1 MSTPE
6 KKKQSRA
13 KRAIPFSPGSASKDT
28 QKKTKLGR
36 VEEVQDDSDNRDIS
50 DGIGMV
56 TGEVFNTSDI
66 HELVMN
72 RVQETLKAFNQEGSE
87 TSVKQLMP
95 FLTAALTTAVSV
107 AVTEAMKEI
116 TKTMKETLS
125 MHLQQAKATSS
136 ERRLLSAVTT
146 LTYENDRL
154 QQYSRRESIRIHG
167 IKTAT
172 GETAESVEKKALEV
186 FTAVGA
192 DVKPEDLAA
201 VHRAGKEKKGS
212 RPILVKFVSR
222 RKRREVM
229 ERKKVLREKEEHRGT
244 YLNDDLTPLRARLL
258 GMVQRLDGI
267 QKAWMVDGRIF
278 CLKRMLVGLAV
289 QQKPVLL
296 ETPDDLFSKLGVELT
311 SEDFRNLGLA
321 HLMTFEEDE

>member
-13 KRAIPFSPGSASKDT
+13 KRAISFSPGSASKDT

-50 DGIGMV
+50 DGIGM
-56 TGEVFNTSDI
+56 T
-66 HELVMN
+66 
-72 RVQETLKAFNQEGSE
+72 FNQEGSE

-107 AVTEAMKEI
+107 ALTEAMKEI

-244 YLNDDLTPLRARLL
+244 YLNDDLPPLRAMLL

-267 QKAWMVDGRIF
+267 QKAWTVDGRIF
-278 CLKRMLVGLAV
+278 CLKRMPVGLAV

-311 SEDFRNLGLA
+311 SEDSRNLGMA

>member
-66 HELVMN
+66 HELVIN
-72 RVQETLKAFNQEGSE
+72 RVQETLKAFNQEGSK

-116 TKTMKETLS
+116 TKTTKETLS

-201 VHRAGKEKKGS
+201 VHRAVKEKKGS

-267 QKAWMVDGRIF
+267 QKAWTVDGRIF
-278 CLKRMLVGLAV
+278 CLKRMPVGLAV

-296 ETPDDLFSKLGVELT
+296 ETSDDLFSKLGVELT

>member
-13 KRAIPFSPGSASKDT
+13 KRAIPFFPGSASKDT

-56 TGEVFNTSDI
+56 TGEVFNSSDI

-87 TSVKQLMP
+87 TSVRQLMP

-125 MHLQQAKATSS
+125 MHLKQAKATSS

-192 DVKPEDLAA
+192 DVKPEYLAA

-212 RPILVKFVSR
+212 RPILVKFVSH
-222 RKRREVM
+222 RKRRKVM

-244 YLNDDLTPLRARLL
+244 YLNDDLTPLRARFL

-267 QKAWMVDGRIF
+267 QKAWTVDGRIF
-278 CLKRMLVGLAV
+278 CLKRMPVGLAV

>member
-36 VEEVQDDSDNRDIS
+36 VEEVQDDCDNRDIS

-201 VHRAGKEKKGS
+201 VHRAGTEKKGS

-267 QKAWMVDGRIF
+267 QKAWTVDGRIF
-278 CLKRMLVGLAV
+278 CLKRMPVGLAV
-289 QQKPVLL
+289 QQKPVLI

>member
-1 MSTPE
+1 
-6 KKKQSRA
+6 
-13 KRAIPFSPGSASKDT
+13 
-28 QKKTKLGR
+28 
-36 VEEVQDDSDNRDIS
+36 
-50 DGIGMV
+50 
-56 TGEVFNTSDI
+56 
-66 HELVMN
+66 MN

-229 ERKKVLREKEEHRGT
+229 ERKKVLREKEEHCGT

-258 GMVQRLDGI
+258 KMVQRLDGI
-267 QKAWMVDGRIF
+267 QKAWTVDGRIF
-278 CLKRMLVGLAV
+278 CLKRMPVGLAV

-296 ETPDDLFSKLGVELT
+296 ETPDDLFRKLGVELT